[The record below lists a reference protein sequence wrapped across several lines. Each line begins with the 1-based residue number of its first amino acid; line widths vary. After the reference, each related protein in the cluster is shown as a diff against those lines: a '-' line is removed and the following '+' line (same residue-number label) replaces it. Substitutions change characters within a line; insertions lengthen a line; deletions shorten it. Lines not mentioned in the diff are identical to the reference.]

1 LKFGGDR
8 QIATKGQ
15 EWKHV
20 VLVGCDE
27 EMLSHRTAMKGKSS
41 DNPWLEAPLPGAL
54 VEEERRLCYVA
65 FARAKERLDIFYDS
79 TNPSRF
85 INEAGLKLEHD

>member
-1 LKFGGDR
+1 M
-8 QIATKGQ
+8 
-15 EWKHV
+15 

-41 DNPWLEAPLPGAL
+41 DNPWLEAPPPGAL